1 MSKFFTKNNVNIP
14 SIGLGTWDVRGKEGE
29 KTIQLALDLGYRH
42 IDTAQMYENEK
53 EVGNAISDSKIKREE
68 IFITTKIYTLIV
80 KNDGIEDSFE
90 NSLINL
96 KTDYVDL
103 LLIHF
108 PAFTTNLSDMLDILF
123 KLKETGKTKNIGISN
138 FNHNLVNECIKLGY
152 KDIFCNQVEY
162 HPYLEQNNLIRV
174 LKEYNIIPV
183 AYSPLAKGKL
193 LDDKVILNIS
203 KKYTKQPAQ
212 IILRWLNQQG
222 WISIPKSA
230 NEDRMKENMNIFD
243 FTISEKDMNL
253 LHGLARN
260 YRAVP
265 CALGTSHQIDLPS
278 RHGVNGL
285 ELI

>member
-53 EVGNAISDSKIKREE
+53 EVGNAISDSKIEREE

-96 KTDYVDL
+96 KTDHVDL

-108 PAFTTNLSDMLDILF
+108 PAFTTNLNDMLDILF
-123 KLKETGKTKNIGISN
+123 KLKETGKTKNVGISN

-193 LDDKVILNIS
+193 LNDKVILNIS

-212 IILRWLNQQG
+212 IILRWLNQQD

-265 CALGTSHQIDLPS
+265 CALGTNHQIDLPS

>member
-53 EVGNAISDSKIKREE
+53 EVGNAISDSKIEREE

-193 LDDKVILNIS
+193 LNDKVVIKIAE
-203 KKYTKQPAQ
+203 KYSKQPAQ
-212 IILRWLNQQG
+212 IILRWLNQQD

>member
-193 LDDKVILNIS
+193 LNDQVILNIS

>member
-162 HPYLEQNNLIRV
+162 HPYLEQNNLIKV
-174 LKEYNIIPV
+174 LKEYNILPV

-193 LDDKVILNIS
+193 LNDTVILNIS

-230 NEDRMKENMNIFD
+230 NADRMKENMNIFD

>member
-193 LDDKVILNIS
+193 LNDQVILNIS

-230 NEDRMKENMNIFD
+230 NADRMKENMNIFD

>member
-1 MSKFFTKNNVNIP
+1 MSEFFTKDNVNIP
-14 SIGLGTWDVRGKEGE
+14 SIGLGTWDIRGKEGE
-29 KTIQLALDLGYRH
+29 KIIQLALEVGYRH

-53 EVGNAISDSKIKREE
+53 EVGNAISDSKIEREE

-162 HPYLEQNNLIRV
+162 HPYLEQNNLIKV
-174 LKEYNIIPV
+174 LKEYNILPV

-193 LDDKVILNIS
+193 LNDKVVIKIAE
-203 KKYTKQPAQ
+203 KYSKQPAQ
-212 IILRWLNQQG
+212 IILRWLNQQD

-265 CALGTSHQIDLPS
+265 CALGTNHQIDLPS

>member
-14 SIGLGTWDVRGKEGE
+14 SIGLGTWDIRGKEGE
-29 KTIQLALDLGYRH
+29 KIIQLALEVGYRH

-53 EVGNAISDSKIKREE
+53 EVGNAISDSKIEREE

-96 KTDYVDL
+96 KTDHVDL

-108 PAFTTNLSDMLDILF
+108 PAFTTNLNDMLDILF
-123 KLKETGKTKNIGISN
+123 KLKETGKTKNVGISN

-193 LDDKVILNIS
+193 LNDKVILNIS

-212 IILRWLNQQG
+212 IILRWLNQQD

-243 FTISEKDMNL
+243 FTITEKDMNL

-265 CALGTSHQIDLPS
+265 CALGTTHQIDLPS
-278 RHGVNGL
+278 RHGVSGL

>member
-193 LDDKVILNIS
+193 LNDKVVIKIAE
-203 KKYTKQPAQ
+203 KYSKQPAQ
-212 IILRWLNQQG
+212 IILRWLNQQD

>member
-80 KNDGIEDSFE
+80 KNDEIEDSFE
-90 NSLINL
+90 NRLINL
-96 KTDYVDL
+96 NTDYVDL

-123 KLKETGKTKNIGISN
+123 KLIETGKTKNIGISN

-193 LDDKVILNIS
+193 LNDRVILNIS
-203 KKYTKQPAQ
+203 IKYTKQPAQ

>member
-14 SIGLGTWDVRGKEGE
+14 SIGLGTWDIRGKEGE
-29 KTIQLALDLGYRH
+29 KIIQLALEVGYRH

-53 EVGNAISDSKIKREE
+53 EVGNAISDSKIEREE

-80 KNDGIEDSFE
+80 KNEGIKDSFE

-96 KTDYVDL
+96 KTDHVDL

-108 PAFTTNLSDMLDILF
+108 PAFTTNLNDMLDILF

-138 FNHNLVNECIKLGY
+138 FNHNLVNDCIKLGY

-174 LKEYNIIPV
+174 LKEYNILPV

-193 LDDKVILNIS
+193 LNDKVVIKIAE
-203 KKYTKQPAQ
+203 KYSKQPAQ
-212 IILRWLNQQG
+212 IILRWLNQQD

-265 CALGTSHQIDLPS
+265 CALGTNHQIDLPS

>member
-138 FNHNLVNECIKLGY
+138 FNHNLVNACIKLGY

-162 HPYLEQNNLIRV
+162 HPYLEQNNLIKV
-174 LKEYNIIPV
+174 LKEYNILPV

-193 LDDKVILNIS
+193 LNDQVILNIS

>member
-29 KTIQLALDLGYRH
+29 QIIQLALDVGYRH

-53 EVGNAISDSKIKREE
+53 EVGNAISDSKIEREE

-96 KTDYVDL
+96 KTDHVDL

-108 PAFTTNLSDMLDILF
+108 PAFTTNLNDMLDILF
-123 KLKETGKTKNIGISN
+123 KLKETGKTKNVGISN

-162 HPYLEQNNLIRV
+162 HPYLEQNNLIKV
-174 LKEYNIIPV
+174 LKEYNILPV

-193 LDDKVILNIS
+193 LNDKVVIKIAE
-203 KKYTKQPAQ
+203 KYSKQPAQ
-212 IILRWLNQQG
+212 IILRWLNQQD

>member
-14 SIGLGTWDVRGKEGE
+14 SIGLGTWDIRGKEGE
-29 KTIQLALDLGYRH
+29 KIIQLALEVGYRH

-53 EVGNAISDSKIKREE
+53 EVGNAISDSKIEREE

-96 KTDYVDL
+96 KTDHVDL

-108 PAFTTNLSDMLDILF
+108 PAFTTNLNDMLDILF
-123 KLKETGKTKNIGISN
+123 KLKETGKTKNVGISN

-174 LKEYNIIPV
+174 LKEYNILPV

-193 LDDKVILNIS
+193 LNDKVVIKIAE
-203 KKYTKQPAQ
+203 KYSKQPAQ
-212 IILRWLNQQG
+212 IILRWLNQQD

-265 CALGTSHQIDLPS
+265 CALGTNHQIDLPS

>member
-193 LDDKVILNIS
+193 LNDKVILNIS

-265 CALGTSHQIDLPS
+265 CALGTNHQIDLPS
-278 RHGVNGL
+278 RHGVGGL

>member
-14 SIGLGTWDVRGKEGE
+14 SIGLGTWDIRGKEGE
-29 KTIQLALDLGYRH
+29 KIIQLALEVGYRH

-53 EVGNAISDSKIKREE
+53 EVGNAISDSKIEREE

-193 LDDKVILNIS
+193 LNDKVVIKIAE
-203 KKYTKQPAQ
+203 KYSKQPAQ
-212 IILRWLNQQG
+212 IILRWLNQQD

>member
-14 SIGLGTWDVRGKEGE
+14 SIGLGTWDIRGKEGE
-29 KTIQLALDLGYRH
+29 KIIQLALEVGYRH

-123 KLKETGKTKNIGISN
+123 KVKETGKTKNIGISN

-193 LDDKVILNIS
+193 LNDKVILNIS

-212 IILRWLNQQG
+212 IILRWLNQQD

-265 CALGTSHQIDLPS
+265 CALGTNHQIDLPS

>member
-1 MSKFFTKNNVNIP
+1 MSEFFTKNNVDIP
-14 SIGLGTWDVRGKEGE
+14 SIGLGTWDLRGKEGE
-29 KTIQLALDLGYRH
+29 NVIQVALDVGYRH

-53 EVGNAISDSKIKREE
+53 EVGNAIINSKIEREKL
-68 IFITTKIYTLIV
+68 FITTKIYTLVI
-80 KNDGIEDSFE
+80 KNDGIKDSFE
-90 NSLINL
+90 KSLINL

-108 PAFTTNLSDMLDILF
+108 PAFTTNLNDMLEILF
-123 KLKETGKTKNIGISN
+123 ELKENDKAKNIGISN
-138 FNHNLVNECIKLGY
+138 FNHNLVNDCIKLGY

-174 LKEYNIIPV
+174 LKEYNILPV

-193 LDDKVILNIS
+193 LNDTVILNIS

-222 WISIPKSA
+222 WIAIPKSA
-230 NEDRMKENMNIFD
+230 NEKRMKENMNIFD
-243 FTISEKDMNL
+243 FTITEKDMNL

-265 CALGTSHQIDLPS
+265 CALGTTHQIDLPS
-278 RHGVNGL
+278 RHGVSGL

>member
-42 IDTAQMYENEK
+42 FDTAQMYENEK

-193 LDDKVILNIS
+193 LNDKVILNIS

>member
-1 MSKFFTKNNVNIP
+1 MSEFFTKNNVNIP
-14 SIGLGTWDVRGKEGE
+14 SIGLGTWDLRGKEGE
-29 KTIQLALDLGYRH
+29 NVIQVALDVGYRH

-53 EVGNAISDSKIKREE
+53 EVGNAIINSKIEREKL
-68 IFITTKIYTLIV
+68 FITTKIYTLVV
-80 KNDGIEDSFE
+80 KNNGIKDSFE
-90 NSLINL
+90 KSLINL

-108 PAFTTNLSDMLDILF
+108 PAFTTNLNDMLEILF
-123 KLKETGKTKNIGISN
+123 ELKENDKAKNIGISN
-138 FNHNLVNECIKLGY
+138 FNHNLVNDCIKLGY

-162 HPYLEQNNLIRV
+162 HPYLEQKNLIRV
-174 LKEYNIIPV
+174 LKEYNILPV

-193 LDDKVILNIS
+193 LNDKVILNIS

-222 WISIPKSA
+222 WIAIPKSA
-230 NEDRMKENMNIFD
+230 NENRMKDNMNIFD
-243 FTISEKDMNL
+243 FTINEKDMNL
-253 LHGLARN
+253 LHSLARN
-260 YRAVP
+260 HRAVP

-278 RHGVNGL
+278 RHGVSGL

>member
-1 MSKFFTKNNVNIP
+1 MSEFFTKNNVNIP
-14 SIGLGTWDVRGKEGE
+14 SIGLGTWDLRGKEGE
-29 KTIQLALDLGYRH
+29 KVIQVALDVGYRH

-53 EVGNAISDSKIKREE
+53 EVGNAIINSKIEREKL
-68 IFITTKIYTLIV
+68 FITTKIYTLVI
-80 KNDGIEDSFE
+80 KNDGIKDSFE
-90 NSLINL
+90 KSLINL

-108 PAFTTNLSDMLDILF
+108 PAFTTNLNDMLEILF
-123 KLKETGKTKNIGISN
+123 ELKENDKAKNIGISN
-138 FNHNLVNECIKLGY
+138 FNHNLVNDCIKLGY

-174 LKEYNIIPV
+174 LKEYNILPV

-193 LDDKVILNIS
+193 LNDKVILNIS

-222 WISIPKSA
+222 WIAIPKSA
-230 NEDRMKENMNIFD
+230 NENRMKENMNIFD
-243 FTISEKDMNL
+243 FTIDEEDMNL
-253 LHGLARN
+253 LFGLARN

-278 RHGVNGL
+278 RHGVSGL

>member
-123 KLKETGKTKNIGISN
+123 KLKETGKTKNVGISN

-193 LDDKVILNIS
+193 LNDKVILNIS

>member
-1 MSKFFTKNNVNIP
+1 MSKFFTKNNANIP

-29 KTIQLALDLGYRH
+29 KIIQLALDAGYRH

-53 EVGNAISDSKIKREE
+53 EVGNAISDSKIEREE

-96 KTDYVDL
+96 KTDHVDL

-108 PAFTTNLSDMLDILF
+108 PAFTTNLNDMLDILF
-123 KLKETGKTKNIGISN
+123 KLKETGKTKNVGISN

-162 HPYLEQNNLIRV
+162 HPYLEQNNLVKV
-174 LKEYNIIPV
+174 LKEYNILPV

-193 LDDKVILNIS
+193 LNDKVVIKIAE
-203 KKYTKQPAQ
+203 KYSKQPAQ
-212 IILRWLNQQG
+212 IILRWLNQQD

-265 CALGTSHQIDLPS
+265 CALGTNHQIDLPS

>member
-14 SIGLGTWDVRGKEGE
+14 SIGLGTWDIRGKEGE
-29 KTIQLALDLGYRH
+29 KIIQLALEVGYRH

-53 EVGNAISDSKIKREE
+53 EVGNAISDSKIEREE

-96 KTDYVDL
+96 KTDHVDL

-108 PAFTTNLSDMLDILF
+108 PAFTTNLNDMLDILF
-123 KLKETGKTKNIGISN
+123 KLKETGKTKNVGISN

-174 LKEYNIIPV
+174 LKESNILPV

-193 LDDKVILNIS
+193 LNDKVVIKIAE
-203 KKYTKQPAQ
+203 KYSKQPAQ
-212 IILRWLNQQG
+212 IILRWLNQQD

-265 CALGTSHQIDLPS
+265 CALGTNHQIDLPS

>member
-14 SIGLGTWDVRGKEGE
+14 SIGLGTWDIRGKEGE
-29 KTIQLALDLGYRH
+29 KIIQLALEVGYRH

-53 EVGNAISDSKIKREE
+53 EVGNAISDSKIEREE

-80 KNDGIEDSFE
+80 KYDGIEDSFE

-96 KTDYVDL
+96 KTDHVDL

-108 PAFTTNLSDMLDILF
+108 PAFTTNLNDMLDILF
-123 KLKETGKTKNIGISN
+123 KLKETGKTKNVGISN

-174 LKEYNIIPV
+174 LKESNILPV

-193 LDDKVILNIS
+193 LNDKVVIKIAE
-203 KKYTKQPAQ
+203 KYSKQPAQ
-212 IILRWLNQQG
+212 IILRWLNQQD

-265 CALGTSHQIDLPS
+265 CALGTNHQIDLPS

>member
-183 AYSPLAKGKL
+183 AYSPLAKG
-193 LDDKVILNIS
+193 
-203 KKYTKQPAQ
+203 
-212 IILRWLNQQG
+212 
-222 WISIPKSA
+222 
-230 NEDRMKENMNIFD
+230 
-243 FTISEKDMNL
+243 
-253 LHGLARN
+253 
-260 YRAVP
+260 
-265 CALGTSHQIDLPS
+265 
-278 RHGVNGL
+278 
-285 ELI
+285 

>member
-1 MSKFFTKNNVNIP
+1 MSEFFTKNNVNIP
-14 SIGLGTWDVRGKEGE
+14 SIGLGTWDLRGKEGE
-29 KTIQLALDLGYRH
+29 NVIQVALDVGYRH

-53 EVGNAISDSKIKREE
+53 EVGNAIINSKIEREKL
-68 IFITTKIYTLIV
+68 FITTKIYTLVV
-80 KNDGIEDSFE
+80 KNNGIKDSFE
-90 NSLINL
+90 KSLINL

-108 PAFTTNLSDMLDILF
+108 PAFTTNLNDMLEILF
-123 KLKETGKTKNIGISN
+123 ELKENDKAKNIGISN
-138 FNHNLVNECIKLGY
+138 FNHNLVNDCIKLGY

-162 HPYLEQNNLIRV
+162 HPYLEQKNLIRV
-174 LKEYNIIPV
+174 LKEYNILPV

-193 LDDKVILNIS
+193 LNDKVILNIS

-222 WISIPKSA
+222 WIAIPKSA
-230 NEDRMKENMNIFD
+230 NENRMKDNMNIFD
-243 FTISEKDMNL
+243 FTINEKDMNL
-253 LHGLARN
+253 LHSLARN

-278 RHGVNGL
+278 RHGVSGL

>member
-14 SIGLGTWDVRGKEGE
+14 SIGLGTWDIRGKEGE
-29 KTIQLALDLGYRH
+29 KIIQLALEVGYRH

-53 EVGNAISDSKIKREE
+53 EVGNAISDSKIEREE

-96 KTDYVDL
+96 KTDHVDL

-108 PAFTTNLSDMLDILF
+108 PAFTTNLNDMLDILF
-123 KLKETGKTKNIGISN
+123 KLKETGKTKNVGISN

-162 HPYLEQNNLIRV
+162 HPYLEQNNLIKV
-174 LKEYNIIPV
+174 LKEYNILPV

-193 LDDKVILNIS
+193 LNDKVILNIS

-265 CALGTSHQIDLPS
+265 CALGTNHQIDLPS